1 MSIVVSDTSPIR
13 ALAFI
18 GRVELLSELFG
29 QVFVPPAVA
38 FELLEPAAEF
48 ESVDVEDFPFIE
60 VVAPVAVNEVAI
72 LRETLDWGES
82 EALVLARELQVDQVL
97 IDELDGREVAR
108 QMGLGLIGTLGVLLK
123 AKKAGL
129 IDAIRPDV
137 SRLIDE
143 LGFFVSQ
150 RLLDLI
156 LELAGE
162 A

>member
-18 GRVELLSELFG
+18 GRTGLLSKLFG
-29 QVFVPPAVA
+29 RVFVPPAVA
-38 FELLEPAAEF
+38 IELLEPAAEF
-48 ESVDVEDFPFIE
+48 ESIDIEDFPFIE
-60 VVAPVAVNEVAI
+60 VVVPIAVNEVAK

-82 EALVLARELQVDQVL
+82 EALVLARELKVDQVL
-97 IDELDGREVAR
+97 IDELAGREVAR

-137 SRLIDE
+137 FRLIDD

-150 RLLDLI
+150 KLLDLI
-156 LELAGE
+156 LELADE
-162 A
+162 V